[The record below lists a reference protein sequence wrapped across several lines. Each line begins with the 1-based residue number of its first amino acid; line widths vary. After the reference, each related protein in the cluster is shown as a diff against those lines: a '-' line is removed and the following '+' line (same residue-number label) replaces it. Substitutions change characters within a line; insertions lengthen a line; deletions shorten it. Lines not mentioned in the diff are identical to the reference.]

1 MCRVQSVLLRTDLRI
16 FSMKNVHCVKLDDRF
31 LRRRRG
37 CWPMVFA
44 SHRLFDTAKMKQIK
58 VKFVTA

>member
-31 LRRRRG
+31 LRRRHG

-44 SHRLFDTAKMKQIK
+44 SFDTAKMKQIT